1 MRYDKYLEK
10 LDKIEKVGSYRSAR
24 EVYRKADKKTNE
36 EIYKEGIDL
45 ASLSQEDAYKNKGMV
60 QSTAYKLMQRENNP
74 QEFLLGAQLYEKI
87 GKGTRI
93 IPKLLENME
102 SASRMGHTNE
112 HNFKYVR
119 DFIKRTAK
127 TEKSVN
133 LESRV
138 TVFIIMTLGGI
149 VIAFNS
155 LNTTGFAISNF
166 TQATP
171 SLSGLLLTVAGLVG
185 IFLSLKR

>member
-1 MRYDKYLEK
+1 
-10 LDKIEKVGSYRSAR
+10 
-24 EVYRKADKKTNE
+24 
-36 EIYKEGIDL
+36 
-45 ASLSQEDAYKNKGMV
+45 
-60 QSTAYKLMQRENNP
+60 MQRENNP